1 MNRARRPRDTG
12 LPTPE
17 SAMFRLDTAATQL
30 RQIDRQTRTP
40 PGGARLRQIPLAIP
54 VRSR

>member
-1 MNRARRPRDTG
+1 
-12 LPTPE
+12 
-17 SAMFRLDTAATQL
+17 MFRLDTAATLL
-30 RQIDRQTRTP
+30 RQIDRQTRTK

>member
-1 MNRARRPRDTG
+1 
-12 LPTPE
+12 
-17 SAMFRLDTAATQL
+17 MFRLDTAAALL